1 MVDFDE
7 AIPALNQRPA
17 ALAIIIVFL
26 ILAYVCGI
34 GRLYVRFFVVHRPG
48 WDDALLVMVLVC
60 CQFPA
65 GRTLR
70 VRILRLSSFQITST
84 LCHGLE
90 PGRDL
95 RLCRA
100 AYCMATTFIKMAL
113 LCQYLTMFD
122 YGSLSYRLSM
132 VMLIVTAMWGT
143 AYSILAWFPCN
154 PVSAQW
160 ELTKPATGRWGFGS
174 DDLGIYKRTYI
185 SHVATNMLLDMVVCG
200 LPLPFAWGNGIRKRS
215 IYGVVSLFILGDIVV
230 AIGVSRLVSIQNTE
244 AGTYLRVDPSWYA
257 CVPAVL
263 ATVEVNLAT
272 VCASIPIV
280 WPVTQRALSRI
291 WVTREVEITSEPGDY
306 PLTAGAKPYDSYYIQ
321 KTSAWSITSQQPN
334 VKGI

>member
-34 GRLYVRFFVVHRPG
+34 GRLYVRFFVVRRPG
-48 WDDALLVMVLVC
+48 WDDALLVMVLTFYIC
-60 CQFPA
+60 N
-65 GRTLR
+65 
-70 VRILRLSSFQITST
+70 
-84 LCHGLE
+84 
-90 PGRDL
+90 
-95 RLCRA
+95 A
-100 AYCMATTFIKMAL
+100 AYCMATTFIKMAV

-132 VMLIVTAMWGT
+132 LMLIVTAMWGT

-185 SHVATNMLLDMVVCG
+185 SHVATNMVLDMVLDMVVCG

-215 IYGVVSLFILGDIVV
+215 IYGVVSLFIIGDIVV

-244 AGTYLRVDPSWYA
+244 AGTYPRVDPSCYA
-257 CVPAVL
+257 TGP
-263 ATVEVNLAT
+263 
-272 VCASIPIV
+272 
-280 WPVTQRALSRI
+280 
-291 WVTREVEITSEPGDY
+291 
-306 PLTAGAKPYDSYYIQ
+306 
-321 KTSAWSITSQQPN
+321 QQN
-334 VKGI
+334 MGHERG